1 MVICLKTKSKA
12 IAERMTISLL
22 QRLEDYWLSLRLR
35 NMTLPAEHLILKN
48 VDKGTHSNA
57 PKLSEAL
64 ETYLRLKS
72 EGRDHVF
79 VRGATRNIKT
89 VIRYLGDKPIDMY
102 SSSEAA
108 TVRDKELK
116 RGISVASIKR
126 NFSTVRSVI
135 NLSISENGINCVN
148 PFSRTFMP
156 ETEKGKRHPIP
167 LETVKSIREECL
179 KENDEMR
186 WIILLL
192 AETGM
197 RLGEVVGL
205 LKRDIILEDS
215 IPYIDLCPHPWRSLK
230 TLGSARQI
238 PLIGNLPNLLKT
250 ILQYRSDSSYLFP
263 RYNKTDVSNANSARA
278 ALNKWLK
285 PMLPEKC
292 VVHSFRHS
300 FRDMLRAVECP
311 SDIIDAIGGWKTF
324 GIGHANAQNN
334 LATIYYSGQGGLI
347 KDTVYAH
354 MWFNISASNGAKA
367 GEKNRDTVA
376 EAMTTSQIEKAQD
389 LARECVKKNYKGC

>member
-1 MVICLKTKSKA
+1 MRVDKMVDKNGASFLYRKRGVYYFSKQVPCDIKAHYSSQRVVICLKTKSKGA
-12 IAERMTISLL
+12 AERLTKSLL

-35 NMTLPAEHLILKN
+35 NMTLLAEHLILKN
-48 VDKGTHSNA
+48 VDEGTYSNA

-64 ETYLRLKS
+64 KTYLRLKS
-72 EGRDHVF
+72 KGRDHVF

-89 VIRYLGDKPIDMY
+89 VIKYLGDKPIDMY

-167 LETVKSIREECL
+167 VESIKTIRDECL

-205 LKRDIILEDS
+205 LKKDVILEES
-215 IPYIDLCPHPWRSLK
+215 IPHINLRPYPWRSLK

-238 PLIGNLPNLLKT
+238 PLISNLPNLLKT
-250 ILQYRSDSSYLFP
+250 MLQYRSDSAYLFP
-263 RYNKTDVSNANSARA
+263 RYNKTDVSNANSASA

-285 PMLPEKC
+285 PMLPKNC

-300 FRDMLRAVECP
+300 FRDRLRSVECP

-324 GIGHANAQNN
+324 GV
-334 LATIYYSGQGGLI
+334 GQGYGSGYGL
-347 KDTVYAH
+347 D
-354 MWFNISASNGAKA
+354 
-367 GEKNRDTVA
+367 
-376 EAMTTSQIEKAQD
+376 
-389 LARECVKKNYKGC
+389 VKYKWMRMVEF

>member
-1 MVICLKTKSKA
+1 MTKSF
-12 IAERMTISLL
+12 L

-35 NMTLPAEHLILKN
+35 NMTLPAERLILKN
-48 VDKGTHSNA
+48 VDDGTHSNA

-64 ETYLRLKS
+64 NTYLRLKS
-72 EGRDHVF
+72 KGRDHVF
-79 VRGATRNIKT
+79 VRGATRNIKR
-89 VIRYLGDKPIDMY
+89 VIKYLGDEPIDMY

-135 NLSISENGINCVN
+135 NLSISENGIHCVN

-156 ETEKGKRHPIP
+156 ETEKRKRHPIP
-167 LETVKSIREECL
+167 LETIKSIREECL

-205 LKRDIILEDS
+205 LKKDIILVES
-215 IPYIDLCPHPWRSLK
+215 IPHINLCPHPWRSLK

-238 PLIGNLPNLLKT
+238 PLIGNLPKLIET
-250 ILQYRSDSSYLFP
+250 MLQYRSDSAYLFP
-263 RYNKTDVSNANSARA
+263 RYNKKDVSNANSASA

-300 FRDMLRAVECP
+300 FRDRLRAVECP

-324 GIGHANAQNN
+324 GV
-334 LATIYYSGQGGLI
+334 GQGYGSGYGLDVKYKWMNI
-347 KDTVYAH
+347 IA
-354 MWFNISASNGAKA
+354 FN
-367 GEKNRDTVA
+367 
-376 EAMTTSQIEKAQD
+376 
-389 LARECVKKNYKGC
+389 

>member
-1 MVICLKTKSKA
+1 MRVDKMVDKNGASFLYRKRGVYYFSKQVPCDIKAHYSRQRVVICLKTKSKGA
-12 IAERMTISLL
+12 AERLTKSLL

-35 NMTLPAEHLILKN
+35 NMTLPAEYLILKN
-48 VDKGTHSNA
+48 VDEGTYSNA

-72 EGRDHVF
+72 KGRDHVF

-89 VIRYLGDKPIDMY
+89 VIKYLGDKPIDMY

-167 LETVKSIREECL
+167 VESIKTIRDECL

-205 LKRDIILEDS
+205 LKKDVILEES
-215 IPYIDLCPHPWRSLK
+215 IPHINLRPYPWRSLK

-238 PLIGNLPNLLKT
+238 PLISNLPNLLKT
-250 ILQYRSDSSYLFP
+250 MLQYRSDSAYLFP
-263 RYNKTDVSNANSARA
+263 RYNKTDVSNANSASA

-285 PMLPEKC
+285 PMLPKNC
-292 VVHSFRHS
+292 VVHSFRYS
-300 FRDMLRAVECP
+300 FRDRLRSVECP

-324 GIGHANAQNN
+324 GVGQV
-334 LATIYYSGQGGLI
+334 YGSGYGL
-347 KDTVYAH
+347 D
-354 MWFNISASNGAKA
+354 
-367 GEKNRDTVA
+367 
-376 EAMTTSQIEKAQD
+376 
-389 LARECVKKNYKGC
+389 VKYKWMRMVEF

>member
-1 MVICLKTKSKA
+1 MVDKNGASFLYRKRGVYYFSKQVPCDIKAHYSKQRLVICLKTKSKA
-12 IAERMTISLL
+12 IAERMTQSII
-22 QRLEDYWLSLRLR
+22 QRLEDYWLSLRLSR
-35 NMTLPAEHLILKN
+35 LVLPAEHLILKN
-48 VDKGTHSNA
+48 VDEGTHSNA

-64 ETYLRLKS
+64 KTYLRLKS
-72 EGRDHVF
+72 EGRDEVF
-79 VRGATRNIKT
+79 VRGATRNIKR

-148 PFSRTFMP
+148 AFSRTFMP

-167 LETVKSIREECL
+167 LETIKSIRNKCM

-192 AETGM
+192 SETGM
-197 RLGEVVGL
+197 RLGELVGL
-205 LKRDIILEDS
+205 LKKDIILEKS
-215 IPYIDLCPHPWRSLK
+215 IPYIDLRPHSWRSLK

-238 PLIGNLPNLLKT
+238 PLIGNLPNLIETMLK
-250 ILQYRSDSSYLFP
+250 YRSDSAYLFP
-263 RYNKTDVSNANSARA
+263 RYNKTDVSNANSASA

-300 FRDMLRAVECP
+300 FRDRLRSVECP

-324 GIGHANAQNN
+324 GV
-334 LATIYYSGQGGLI
+334 GQGYGSGYGLDV
-347 KDTVYAH
+347 KYKWMRMV
-354 MWFNISASNGAKA
+354 
-367 GEKNRDTVA
+367 
-376 EAMTTSQIEKAQD
+376 
-389 LARECVKKNYKGC
+389 EC